1 MDFFGIKPFKSD
13 CDLEELALMV
23 KDAAQDLFAVVHNR
37 SHPDMYIVSNE
48 GVAVITAVANLF
60 DHLGINDG
68 KITAAIERVNNRHNP
83 HKDEYI
89 MQSVNGDYLES
100 FEVDRLR
107 INVRFT
113 SDERKAA
120 RIGGLKRARSLKFY
134 LAANE
139 IDVAVIPHAAHS

>member
-1 MDFFGIKPFKSD
+1 MDFIGIKPFKSD

-23 KDAAQDLFAVVHNR
+23 KDAAQDLFAAVHNR

-60 DHLGINDG
+60 SHLGIKDG

-83 HKDEYI
+83 HEDEYI
-89 MQSVNGDYLES
+89 IQNVNGDYLES
-100 FEVDRLR
+100 LEIDRLR
-107 INVRFT
+107 TNVRFT

-120 RIGGLKRARSLKFY
+120 RIVGLKRARSLKFY
-134 LAANE
+134 LAAHE
-139 IDVAVIPHAAHS
+139 IDVVVVPYAAHP